1 MLVLLY
7 KMYNAIAVK
16 TGLNYHFVLIY
27 LDENTNFTTNNMCCI
42 FINKVLDVKPLV
54 PLLHEVCQYLNQ

>member
-27 LDENTNFTTNNMCCI
+27 LDENTNFTTNNICCI
-42 FINKVLDVKPLV
+42 LINKVLDVKPLV
-54 PLLHEVCQYLNQ
+54 PLLQEVCQYLNQ